1 MDGTTTD
8 HSNVKHNQ
16 QYNGHTQTHMK
27 TDRLKKN
34 VHRGILHIEKSLLLF
49 IVAGTVWAA
58 GYDIIGMFSTQG
70 RMELADLFLLFIYAE
85 ILGMVGAFYNDH
97 RIPVTLPIIIAI
109 TALTRMIILTTKG
122 TDPVNIVYESVG
134 ILVLAIA
141 AFILTQKDRI
151 SLAKIG
157 VDK

>member
-1 MDGTTTD
+1 M
-8 HSNVKHNQ
+8 
-16 QYNGHTQTHMK
+16 YMK
-27 TDRLKKN
+27 TNKTLKKN
-34 VHRGILHIEKSLLLF
+34 VYRGILHIEKALLLF

-109 TALTRMIILTTKG
+109 TALTRMLVLTTKEG
-122 TDPVNIVYESVG
+122 EAISIIYESSG
-134 ILVLAIA
+134 ILILAVA
-141 AFILTQKDRI
+141 AFVLTQKDRI
-151 SLAKIG
+151 SLLKLG
-157 VDK
+157 EKT

>member
-1 MDGTTTD
+1 ML
-8 HSNVKHNQ
+8 SNNR
-16 QYNGHTQTHMK
+16 MK
-27 TDRLKKN
+27 KG
-34 VHRGILHIEKSLLLF
+34 VYRGILHIEKSLLLF

-58 GYDIIGMFSTQG
+58 GFDILAMFGTQG

-122 TDPVNIVYESVG
+122 TEPVNIIYESVG
-134 ILVLAIA
+134 ILVLAVA
-141 AFILTQKDRI
+141 AFILTQKERI

-157 VDK
+157 VEK

>member
-1 MDGTTTD
+1 MM
-8 HSNVKHNQ
+8 SNKFVK
-16 QYNGHTQTHMK
+16 
-27 TDRLKKN
+27 RN
-34 VHRGILHIEKSLLLF
+34 VYRGILHAEKSLLLF

-58 GYDIIGMFSTQG
+58 GFDIVSMFSTQG

-109 TALTRMIILTTKG
+109 TALTRMLVLTTKEG
-122 TDPVNIVYESVG
+122 QAVNIIYESVG
-134 ILVLAIA
+134 ILVLAVA
-141 AFILTQKDRI
+141 AFILTQKERI

-157 VDK
+157 VEK

>member
-1 MDGTTTD
+1 ML
-8 HSNVKHNQ
+8 SNKFV
-16 QYNGHTQTHMK
+16 
-27 TDRLKKN
+27 KKN
-34 VHRGILHIEKSLLLF
+34 VYRGILHAEKSLLLF

-58 GYDIIGMFSTQG
+58 GFDILAMFGTQG

-122 TDPVNIVYESVG
+122 AEPVNIIYESVG
-134 ILVLAIA
+134 ILVLAVA
-141 AFILTQKDRI
+141 AFILTQKERI

-157 VDK
+157 VEK

>member
-1 MDGTTTD
+1 ML
-8 HSNVKHNQ
+8 SNNR
-16 QYNGHTQTHMK
+16 MK
-27 TDRLKKN
+27 KG
-34 VHRGILHIEKSLLLF
+34 VYRGILHIEKSLLLF

-58 GYDIIGMFSTQG
+58 GFDIVSMFSTQG

-109 TALTRMIILTTKG
+109 TALTRMLVLTTKEG
-122 TDPVNIVYESVG
+122 QAVNIIYESVG

-141 AFILTQKDRI
+141 AFILTQKERI

-157 VDK
+157 VEK